1 MVLDPSPPPL
11 PLTSLATLSF
21 HLASLHV
28 KTPFFS
34 HEYASFH
41 THPFLSTY
49 KHPFS
54 PVSFDIFS
62 RPEVPTH
69 QQSVYF
75 HLPIHFDF
83 TQSRVFAHQNASFHV
98 NTPLFRA
105 SFYTFMCLSHNTS
118 MFHTHTSL
126 FTFSIHI
133 GLFSH
138 FVSSVFLHINAPFS
152 QYIHVFP
159 YTYVSFHIFPH
170 LFTIFHIFSHPSATS
185 GSKTSTERHFS

>member
-83 TQSRVFAHQNASFHV
+83 IQSRVFAHQNASFHI

-105 SFYTFMCLSHNTS
+105 SFYTLMRLSHNTS
-118 MFHTHTSL
+118 MSFHTHTSL
-126 FTFSIHI
+126 FTFFRTF
-133 GLFSH
+133 LQFST
-138 FVSSVFLHINAPFS
+138 F
-152 QYIHVFP
+152 
-159 YTYVSFHIFPH
+159 FHILRLLQVLKHPPSV
-170 LFTIFHIFSHPSATS
+170 IFHSNGPLFKIHTSLFIFV
-185 GSKTSTERHFS
+185 GLRI